1 MFTPQE
7 VSEKTF
13 PKASGFNNGY
23 GMAAVDEFL
32 DALTEDYTALY
43 KDNAALKAK
52 LKVLA
57 EKVEE
62 YRATED
68 AMRSTLLA
76 AQKMAD
82 SMVADATTRTEQ
94 MVQQAQQE
102 SRKILEDAKNAV
114 AVTNQ
119 DLAEK
124 TAQAR
129 QKLELAQAELQR
141 FVEESAA
148 LCRRQTEFLQQL
160 PQMELTGPAQE
171 EVPAQEAQPE
181 ETQEAP
187 AAPAEEEQTAAP
199 APEQAAQPEEPA
211 AQESS
216 AEADKTEEEPEE
228 DKQPTTVFEPVQP
241 DTDFTREFRFDLEDL
256 KFGHNYQSG
265 KQ

>member
-7 VSEKTF
+7 VSDKTF
-13 PKASGFNNGY
+13 PKASFGGY
-23 GMAAVDEFL
+23 NMASVDEFL
-32 DALTEDYTALY
+32 DTLTEDYTSLY
-43 KDNAALKAK
+43 KENAALKAK

-102 SRKILEDAKNAV
+102 SRKILEDAKNAA

-171 EVPAQEAQPE
+171 EVPAQEPQPE

>member
-7 VSEKTF
+7 VSDKTF
-13 PKASGFNNGY
+13 PKASFGGY
-23 GMAAVDEFL
+23 NMASVDEFL
-32 DALTEDYTALY
+32 DTLTEDYTALY
-43 KDNAALKAK
+43 KENAALKAK

-82 SMVADATTRTEQ
+82 SMVADATTRSEQ

-102 SRKILEDAKNAV
+102 SGKILEDAKNA
-114 AVTNQ
+114 AAITNQ

-129 QKLELAQAELQR
+129 QKLELAQTELHQ
-141 FVEESAA
+141 FIEESAA
-148 LCRRQTEFLQQL
+148 LCRRQAEFLQQL
-160 PQMELTGPAQE
+160 PQMELTAPAGE
-171 EVPAQEAQPE
+171 EAPAQEAPAEAAPE
-181 ETQEAP
+181 ASETP
-187 AAPAEEEQTAAP
+187 AAPAEETQAAP
-199 APEQAAQPEEPA
+199 ASQEQPVQPQPAAAEEAKPEPA
-211 AQESS
+211 KDE
-216 AEADKTEEEPEE
+216 
-228 DKQPTTVFEPVQP
+228 QPTTVFEPIQP
-241 DTDFTREFRFDLEDL
+241 DTDLTREFRFDLEDL

>member
-7 VSEKTF
+7 VSDKTF
-13 PKASGFNNGY
+13 PKASFGGY
-23 GMAAVDEFL
+23 NMASVDEFL
-32 DALTEDYTALY
+32 DTLTEDYTSLY
-43 KDNAALKAK
+43 KENAALKAK

-94 MVQQAQQE
+94 MAQQAQQ
-102 SRKILEDAKNAV
+102 SRKILEDAKNAA

-181 ETQEAP
+181 EMQEAP